1 MNQSAG
7 TSDTM
12 VQAGVSGSTLY
23 NDDLAPTGQ
32 AQRTWKWYHFAALW
46 VGMVMNIASY
56 MLAAGLTEQ
65 GMSPWQAVMTVL
77 LGNMIVLVPMLL
89 IGHAG
94 AKHGIPYAVL
104 VRSSF
109 GTQGAKLPALL
120 RAIVACGW
128 YGIQTWLGGSA
139 IYTLLN
145 ILTGNAL
152 QGAPLAVIGISAGQ
166 AACFL
171 FFWGIQIY
179 FIVNGTD
186 SIRWLESWSA
196 PIKVVMCV
204 VLVWWA
210 TSKAG
215 GVGPMLATPSQF
227 VEGGKKAGQFWTTFW
242 PSLTAMVGFW
252 ATLALNIPDFT
263 RFAKTQRDQMVGQ
276 AIGLPLPMALLSVIS
291 VVVTSATVVIY
302 GKAIWDP
309 IDLTSRMTGVGVGIA
324 LIILTLDTMCCNLA
338 ANLVGPAYD
347 FSSLW
352 PKGIS
357 YKTGGLITATIAIV
371 MMPWKILATTQ
382 GYIFTWLVGYSA
394 LLGPVAG
401 IMMVDYFLVRGT
413 KLDHAE
419 LFDENGEYA
428 YTGGWNIAAVV
439 ALLIGVLP
447 NLPGFLNT
455 AFPAAFPNVPDAF
468 KSLYTYAWFVGLVLA
483 ALVYGVWMK
492 LGKSANPRVASA

>member
-7 TSDTM
+7 TSDSLL
-12 VQAGVSGSTLY
+12 QPGVRNSSLY
-23 NDDLAPTGQ
+23 NDDLAPTGK

-65 GMSPWQAVMTVL
+65 GMSPWQAVATVL
-77 LGNMIVLVPMLL
+77 LGNLIVLVPMLL

-139 IYTLLN
+139 IYVLLN

-152 QGAPLAVIGISAGQ
+152 QGTPLPFIDISIGQ

-171 FFWGIQIY
+171 AFWALQIY

-196 PIKVVMCV
+196 PIKVVMCIA
-204 VLVWWA
+204 LVWWA

-215 GVGPMLATPSQF
+215 GVGSMLSTPSQF
-227 VEGGKKAGQFWTTFW
+227 AAGGKKEGLFWVTFW
-242 PSLTAMVGFW
+242 PGLTAMVGFW

-263 RFAKTQRDQMVGQ
+263 RFARTQRDQMVGQ
-276 AIGLPLPMALLSVIS
+276 AIGLPVPMALLSVIS

-357 YKTGGLITATIAIV
+357 YKTGGMITATIAIV

-401 IMMVDYFLVRGT
+401 IMMVDYFLIRGT
-413 KLDHAE
+413 RLDHHE

-428 YTGGWNIAAVV
+428 YTGGWNMAAVV
-439 ALLIGVLP
+439 SLAIGVLP
-447 NLPGFLNT
+447 NLPGFLHT
-455 AFPAAFPNVPDAF
+455 AFPAAFPNVPEVF
-468 KSLYTYAWFVGLVLA
+468 NTLYTYAWFVGLALA
-483 ALVYGVWMK
+483 AIIYGVWMK
-492 LGKSANPRVASA
+492 LGKRASPGIARA

>member
-7 TSDTM
+7 TSDTLM
-12 VQAGVSGSTLY
+12 QAGVSGSTLY

-65 GMSPWQAVMTVL
+65 GMSPWQAVLTVL
-77 LGNMIVLVPMLL
+77 LGNTIVLVPMLL

-215 GVGPMLATPSQF
+215 GVGSMLATPSQF
-227 VEGGKKAGQFWTTFW
+227 VEGGKKAGQFWATFW

-291 VVVTSATVVIY
+291 VVVTSATVVIF

-309 IDLTSRMTGVGVGIA
+309 IDLTSRMTGIGVGIA

-401 IMMVDYFLVRGT
+401 IMMVDYFFVRGT

-492 LGKSANPRVASA
+492 LGKRASPRVASA